1 VLVLEEEILIVWRM
15 FMFVDLA
22 SLAEEKYCN
31 GVVMLMAV

>member
-1 VLVLEEEILIVWRM
+1 M